1 MKHPWLHSS
10 ELKVHHRI
18 NRLNTA
24 REMLYNVDNYR
35 RDNIIKFMILA
46 YLVHQNANISQSI
59 EATKSNNESDLNK
72 DGKIEAKELEYAHNI
87 ME

>member
-1 MKHPWLHSS
+1 M
-10 ELKVHHRI
+10 
-18 NRLNTA
+18 NTA
-24 REMLYNVDNYR
+24 REMLNNVDNYR
-35 RDNIIKFMILA
+35 SDNIIKCAILA
-46 YLVHQNANISQSI
+46 YLVHQKDNIPQSI